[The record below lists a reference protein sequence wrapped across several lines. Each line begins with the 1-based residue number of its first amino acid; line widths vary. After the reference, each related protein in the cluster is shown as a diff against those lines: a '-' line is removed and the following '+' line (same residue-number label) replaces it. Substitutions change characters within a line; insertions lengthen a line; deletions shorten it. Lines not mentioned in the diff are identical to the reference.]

1 MQRTLLSLV
10 IASLVVA
17 GPGTS
22 QVASAGLLVD
32 AGIGPAVATEDSF
45 ESLTEQASQKFRDKE
60 YDAAVALFEQAY
72 ALNPEPNILFN
83 IGRIYEEAGKLE
95 DAIVYYERFVTD
107 PQVDLDSRQKALR
120 RRDVA
125 REIVEIKRRDEAKR
139 RGEEEQKPPPVEVK
153 SPDPVFVP
161 TEVVVDDPPRP
172 RTRSTRP
179 IGWALVGTGGAALI
193 GGFVVGGVA
202 KRYHRAFSETYKLE
216 EARDFKATGLKL
228 APAADALFIA
238 GGILAAAGIVILLLP
253 QSRRSS
259 KKSALLPQVTPN
271 SVGVGV
277 FGRF

>member
-139 RGEEEQKPPPVEVK
+139 RGEEEQKPTP
-153 SPDPVFVP
+153 
-161 TEVVVDDPPRP
+161 
-172 RTRSTRP
+172 
-179 IGWALVGTGGAALI
+179 
-193 GGFVVGGVA
+193 
-202 KRYHRAFSETYKLE
+202 
-216 EARDFKATGLKL
+216 
-228 APAADALFIA
+228 
-238 GGILAAAGIVILLLP
+238 
-253 QSRRSS
+253 SR
-259 KKSALLPQVTPN
+259 
-271 SVGVGV
+271 
-277 FGRF
+277 